1 MIKKIRNLDINY
13 IQYGKGQDI
22 ILLHGW
28 GQNIQM
34 MDPLGKNFADKFKI
48 TIFDFPGF
56 GGSQE
61 PDYAYNISD
70 YVEVLH
76 DLIKELKI
84 ENPIIIGHS
93 FGGRVAIFYSSMYP
107 VSKLVLFGSPFI
119 KRENNSLK
127 VKLLKQLKKIKPLN
141 NLAESMKKHMGSED
155 YRSASGVMREILV
168 NVVNEDLTEKAK
180 KITCPTLLIW
190 GESDEAVPVS
200 EAKELEKT
208 IPDSALIVLNGTH
221 YCYLENL
228 NHVVSILNHF
238 L

>member
-1 MIKKIRNLDINY
+1 
-13 IQYGKGQDI
+13 
-22 ILLHGW
+22 
-28 GQNIQM
+28 
-34 MDPLGKNFADKFKI
+34 
-48 TIFDFPGF
+48 
-56 GGSQE
+56 
-61 PDYAYNISD
+61 
-70 YVEVLH
+70 
-76 DLIKELKI
+76 
-84 ENPIIIGHS
+84 
-93 FGGRVAIFYSSMYP
+93 MYP

-127 VKLLKQLKKIKPLN
+127 VKLLKQMKKIKPLN
-141 NLAESMKKHMGSED
+141 NLAETMKKYMGSED
-155 YRSASGVMREILV
+155 YRNASGVMRQVLV